1 MDKSRK
7 YKSGAEKRKLK
18 KNKDERDK
26 QLLSKI
32 PKLTS
37 HFANAT
43 TTVNEANC
51 DNPEFCES
59 TSDTF
64 SIPSTSREVNFQHV
78 DSTIEGVQNPDDVES
93 SVNVSKID
101 ENSTNVFSNDPGPSS
116 CRNIDL
122 IAKKSG
128 QRNFSEYHLHRVLP
142 NGTQTERDWLIYSPS
157 VDSVFCFACRLFGNL
172 DENASSFALKGFNDW
187 KHSKRG
193 ISIHEQSH
201 DHMSNNVKYKMRLK
215 TDSSI
220 EKTFENSLV
229 NDMTYWRKVLSRV
242 VEVIKF
248 LSSRGLAL
256 RGHDEILGSK
266 HNGNFLG
273 CLELL
278 SKFDP
283 FLAEHITRFGNRG
296 KGRASY
302 LSSSICDEFIS
313 IMGKRVKEKIVSEIK
328 EARYYLALT
337 LLRM

>member
-18 KNKDERDK
+18 KNKDERE
-26 QLLSKI
+26 LLSKI

-64 SIPSTSREVNFQHV
+64 SIPSTSREVNFHHV

-93 SVNVSKID
+93 SVNVSKIY
-101 ENSTNVFSNDPGPSS
+101 ENSTNVFSNDPGLWPIQFNQSIVQTYWIKKGMLSLVFQYKSKKINTEYSYLGPSS

-187 KHSKRG
+187 KLSKRG

-296 KGRASY
+296 K
-302 LSSSICDEFIS
+302 
-313 IMGKRVKEKIVSEIK
+313 
-328 EARYYLALT
+328 
-337 LLRM
+337 